1 MDFVRPAWIAAPMV
15 EEGWSM
21 PKQHPHHGKPLAEYW
36 RKATTTE
43 LEFYR
48 TKLYPLQDRVFE
60 IASLYDDAI
69 YLTGGTALTRFFFEH
84 RLSED
89 LDFFTLGDD
98 LRRIATDLIARLE
111 GRGLPVSVERLE
123 VYFARFY
130 VVQAEVQLK
139 IEFAREYHLVDGL
152 IKTDHGV
159 FVNSL
164 ADIGANKI
172 SAFEDRAEIKDI
184 IDLFYI
190 TQRLPLAR
198 LCELADVKRVPVAYE
213 NLLAINAQ
221 GLAGRALVTGDLD
234 EARLQGFLDLLK
246 RDIELEVKKKERL
259 AASRLPQLTA
269 RLLWDFPRDE
279 RNITAG
285 SLPVLQRR
293 ARQLP
298 LPDRMA
304 LLKALP
310 AAER

>member
-1 MDFVRPAWIAAPMV
+1 
-15 EEGWSM
+15 M
-21 PKQHPHHGKPLAEYW
+21 PKQQPDHGKPLTEYW
-36 RKATTTE
+36 RKATAAE

-48 TKLYPLQDRVFE
+48 TRLYPLQDRVFE
-60 IASLYDDAI
+60 SASLYEDAI
-69 YLTGGTALTRFFFEH
+69 YLTGGTALARFFFEH

-98 LRRIATDLIARLE
+98 LRHIATDLIARLE
-111 GRGLPVSVERLE
+111 GRGLTVNVERLE

-130 VVQAEVQLK
+130 AVQDEVQLK
-139 IEFAREYHLVDGL
+139 IEFAREYHLVDNL
-152 IKTDHGV
+152 IQTDHGI

-190 TQRLPLAR
+190 TQRLPLPR
-198 LCELADVKRVPVAYE
+198 LCELADIKRVPVAYE

-234 EARLQGFLDLLK
+234 AARLQDFLALLK
-246 RDIELEVKKKERL
+246 RDIALEIKKKETL

-279 RNITAG
+279 REITTS
-285 SLPVLQRR
+285 SLPVLRRR

-298 LPDRMA
+298 VPERMA
-304 LLKALP
+304 LQRALP
-310 AAER
+310 VAHK

>member
-1 MDFVRPAWIAAPMV
+1 
-15 EEGWSM
+15 M
-21 PKQHPHHGKPLAEYW
+21 PKQPFNDEKSLAEYW
-36 RKATTTE
+36 RKATPVE
-43 LEFYR
+43 LDFYR

-60 IASLYDDAI
+60 VASVYEDAI
-69 YLTGGTALTRFFFEH
+69 YLTGGTALARFFFEH

-111 GRGLPVSVERLE
+111 GRGLSVNVERLD

-130 VVQAEVQLK
+130 VLQADVQLK
-139 IEFAREYHLVDGL
+139 VEFAREYHLVDGL
-152 IKTDHGV
+152 IKTAHSI

-184 IDLFYI
+184 IDLFFI

-221 GLAGRALVTGDLD
+221 GLAGRALITVDLD
-234 EARLQGFLDLLK
+234 EASLGSFLAGLK
-246 RDIELEVKKKERL
+246 HDVELEVKKKERL

-279 RNITAG
+279 RSISPA
-285 SLPVLQRR
+285 SLPVLTRR

-298 LPDRMA
+298 LPDREA
-304 LLKALP
+304 LLKVLP

>member
-1 MDFVRPAWIAAPMV
+1 
-15 EEGWSM
+15 
-21 PKQHPHHGKPLAEYW
+21 
-36 RKATTTE
+36 
-43 LEFYR
+43 
-48 TKLYPLQDRVFE
+48 
-60 IASLYDDAI
+60 
-69 YLTGGTALTRFFFEH
+69 
-84 RLSED
+84 
-89 LDFFTLGDD
+89 
-98 LRRIATDLIARLE
+98 LIARLE
-111 GRGLPVSVERLE
+111 GRGLTISVERLE
-123 VYFARFY
+123 IYFARFY

-139 IEFAREYHLVDGL
+139 VEFAREYHRVDDL

-190 TQRLPLAR
+190 TQQLPLSR

-234 EARLQGFLDLLK
+234 AARLQDFLDLLK
-246 RDIELEVKKKERL
+246 HDVALEVKKKERL

-279 RNITAG
+279 RDITAA
-285 SLPVLQRR
+285 SLPVLRRR
-293 ARQLP
+293 AHQLP
-298 LPDRMA
+298 LPDRLA
-304 LLKALP
+304 LQKALP

>member
-1 MDFVRPAWIAAPMV
+1 
-15 EEGWSM
+15 M
-21 PKQHPHHGKPLAEYW
+21 PKQPLDHGESLAEYW
-36 RKATTTE
+36 RKATPAE
-43 LEFYR
+43 LDFYR

-60 IASLYDDAI
+60 VASVYEDAI
-69 YLTGGTALTRFFFEH
+69 YLTGGTALARFFFEH

-111 GRGLPVSVERLE
+111 GRGLSVSVERLD

-130 VVQAEVQLK
+130 VLQADVQLK
-139 IEFAREYHLVDGL
+139 VEFAREYHRVDGL
-152 IKTDHGV
+152 IKTDHDV

-184 IDLFYI
+184 IDLYFI

-221 GLAGRALVTGDLD
+221 GLAGRALITVDLD
-234 EARLQGFLDLLK
+234 EGSLGSFLAGLK
-246 RDIELEVKKKERL
+246 HDVELEVKKKARL

-279 RNITAG
+279 RSITPA
-285 SLPVLQRR
+285 SLPVLKRR

-298 LPDRMA
+298 LPDREA

-310 AAER
+310 ATER

>member
-1 MDFVRPAWIAAPMV
+1 
-15 EEGWSM
+15 M
-21 PKQHPHHGKPLAEYW
+21 PKQPVDHGKSLAEYW
-36 RKATTTE
+36 RKATPAE
-43 LEFYR
+43 LDFYR

-60 IASLYDDAI
+60 VASVYEDAI
-69 YLTGGTALTRFFFEH
+69 YLTGGTALARFFFEH

-111 GRGLPVSVERLE
+111 GRGLTVSVERLE

-130 VVQAEVQLK
+130 VVQADVQLK
-139 IEFAREYHLVDGL
+139 VEFAREYHLVDGL
-152 IKTDHGV
+152 IKAAHSI

-213 NLLAINAQ
+213 NLLAINAL

-234 EARLQGFLDLLK
+234 EANLGSFLALLK
-246 RDIELEVKKKERL
+246 RDVELEVKKKERL

-279 RNITAG
+279 RSITPA
-285 SLPVLQRR
+285 SLPVLRRR
-293 ARQLP
+293 ACQLP
-298 LPDRMA
+298 LPDRKA

-310 AAER
+310 AVER